1 MFIVNSYTLA
11 IIFCF
16 ITMICWG
23 SWGNTQKLAS
33 KNHFQE
39 KEVLRYKS
47 RIWSP
52 RVLIS
57 LPPMPAVDTVFLV
70 APLLQHRL
78 LPLPQP
84 I

>member
-33 KNHFQE
+33 KNW
-39 KEVLRYKS
+39 RYELYYWDYTIGIWWTKTKNLYSKS
-47 RIWSP
+47 I
-52 RVLIS
+52 
-57 LPPMPAVDTVFLV
+57 T
-70 APLLQHRL
+70 
-78 LPLPQP
+78 
-84 I
+84 